1 MKFSGEIL
9 VEHTHSEVKT
19 HWLERAGPQ
28 LVLDIDDAELL
39 DEEIENTIEQYIADT
54 GIHYVDE
61 FASGGDWVTCQFGR
75 VEVPIDSW
83 HCKITGT
90 NCPIQA
96 KIDLTDKERFLH
108 GCNIEASEETVQ
120 AKYDRSPEE
129 FKEDIWDTVTGGDYE
144 GHHHHPGTAP
154 CSFCEDANR
163 RDSYYLPWEM
173 TRLTDHLGDYEDARS
188 SVELVQEGIAYKLG
202 NAICSTCFVSLEES
216 YPSVD
221 FSEYALDL
229 NTYDT
234 VEYAFEP

>member
-83 HCKITGT
+83 YCKITGT

-96 KIDLTDKERFLH
+96 KIDLTNKERFLH
-108 GCNIEASEETVQ
+108 GCNIEAS
-120 AKYDRSPEE
+120 
-129 FKEDIWDTVTGGDYE
+129 
-144 GHHHHPGTAP
+144 
-154 CSFCEDANR
+154 
-163 RDSYYLPWEM
+163 
-173 TRLTDHLGDYEDARS
+173 
-188 SVELVQEGIAYKLG
+188 
-202 NAICSTCFVSLEES
+202 
-216 YPSVD
+216 
-221 FSEYALDL
+221 
-229 NTYDT
+229 
-234 VEYAFEP
+234 